1 MSNRVRFIEYKER
14 QILLFDFSGITDEVT
29 ALEAIE
35 EGPAF
40 VAGLEADGSLLTLTD
55 VTDSTS
61 TSAIAKALYR
71 LAKHNKP
78 YVKAG
83 AVVGVSGLEKSVFLL
98 VSNLARRSFKVF
110 DDRDAAQEWLV
121 QIDA

>member
-1 MSNRVRFIEYKER
+1 MSDRVRFIEYKER
-14 QILLFDFSGITDEVT
+14 QILLFDFSGITDEAT

-35 EGPAF
+35 RGMAF
-40 VAGLEADGSLLTLTD
+40 VAGLQADGSLLTLTD

-71 LAKHNKP
+71 LAKNNKP

-83 AVVGVSGLEKSVFLL
+83 AVVGVAGLEKSVFRL
-98 VSNLARRSFKVF
+98 VTNLARRSFKVF

-121 QIDA
+121 G